1 MRQLTVTGSFLQLSS
16 MWGGVCA
23 GTYIRSIY
31 IGWARKKEV
40 GVRCDVCSRFARET
54 ATDLVSE
61 KITDGVLPPYFLCL
75 PEMFGHSLCS
85 GNSCTT
91 SVIRT
96 FNGYCRTTRE
106 PTLLNVYEL
115 TSIGRRTVGKP
126 VMALLISTSVVRRFN
141 RARQSRTS

>member
-1 MRQLTVTGSFLQLSS
+1 MLVP
-16 MWGGVCA
+16 
-23 GTYIRSIY
+23 TYLLLHLF
-31 IGWARKKEV
+31 GWARKKEV

-61 KITDGVLPPYFLCL
+61 KITDGVLPPYFLYL
-75 PEMFGHSLCS
+75 PEFLCS

-91 SVIRT
+91 SVILRT
-96 FNGYCRTTRE
+96 FNGYYCRTTRE
-106 PTLLNVYEL
+106 PTLLNVSEL